1 MKKYGERVRFD
12 LVVIGGSAGSLQVVL
27 EILPKLN
34 FPLSYSVALVFHR
47 RSSPNDISLVQ
58 LLQSKSSNPIK
69 EAEDKESIRP
79 GQIYV
84 APANYHLLV
93 EPDRSFSLDVSEKVH
108 FSRPSIDITF
118 STSAEAYKERV
129 LAILLSGANKDGV
142 EGMLRV
148 KAHKGF
154 CIAQKPSTAQ
164 VDYMPLQAIDQLA
177 CHLVMTPEGIISFL
191 NNEGSYNKAL
201 VT

>member
-1 MKKYGERVRFD
+1 MKKYGEREIFD

-34 FPLSYSVALVFHR
+34 FPLNYSIVLVFHR
-47 RSSPNDISLVQ
+47 RSGPTDASLIQ

-69 EAEDKESIRP
+69 EAEDKESIQP
-79 GQIYV
+79 GQIFV

-93 EPDRSFSLDVSEKVH
+93 EPDKSFSLDVSEKVH

-118 STSAEAYKERV
+118 STAAEAYEERV
-129 LAILLSGANKDGV
+129 LAILLSGANSDGV
-142 EGMLRV
+142 HGMQKV
-148 KAHKGF
+148 KAHNGF

-164 VDYMPLQAIDQLA
+164 VDYMPLQAIDQQA
-177 CHLVMTPEGIISFL
+177 CHLVATPEAMISFL
-191 NNEGSYNKAL
+191 NTEILS
-201 VT
+201 